1 MERFLLFD
9 SGCSSCSELA
19 HAIERETDGLLK
31 ARSLREREI
40 QTLLDRVRP
49 GWYWEPTLMEVQGD
63 SVRIFTGLAMRLR
76 IFTGLGP
83 KRTWRIARLVRGVGV
98 PLIGVGTPRRQFL
111 AQTARLLAGAA
122 LLGLIPKSVW
132 AAPSQDSPNA
142 DPLNGAPYSVG
153 PVAWALGV
161 RSYEVTASGNGLI
174 ATFTHVDSTRQGKLH
189 IQASNLATGKKILLK
204 LERSNAAESSIVWDT
219 PAGEI
224 VLTDTKSRAGT
235 LLFKDKTWNGNDQ
248 SWQVLKENE
257 NDFKLMAAIAADFPL
272 AGPERRSSVLASG
285 SKPVT
290 TLGIC
295 CNEGQLIVGEGWQWT
310 RSEACAD
317 ATANA
322 NSKCS
327 NSVCWG
333 CCRFLSDNCDCGCA
347 GGDFMCYCQRT
358 ARPCMNC

>member
-142 DPLNGAPYSVG
+142 DPLNGAP
-153 PVAWALGV
+153 
-161 RSYEVTASGNGLI
+161 
-174 ATFTHVDSTRQGKLH
+174 
-189 IQASNLATGKKILLK
+189 
-204 LERSNAAESSIVWDT
+204 
-219 PAGEI
+219 
-224 VLTDTKSRAGT
+224 
-235 LLFKDKTWNGNDQ
+235 
-248 SWQVLKENE
+248 
-257 NDFKLMAAIAADFPL
+257 
-272 AGPERRSSVLASG
+272 
-285 SKPVT
+285 
-290 TLGIC
+290 
-295 CNEGQLIVGEGWQWT
+295 
-310 RSEACAD
+310 
-317 ATANA
+317 
-322 NSKCS
+322 
-327 NSVCWG
+327 
-333 CCRFLSDNCDCGCA
+333 
-347 GGDFMCYCQRT
+347 
-358 ARPCMNC
+358 